1 MPHENFVTTTR
12 GLHRAALPAALQRL
26 RLNPSPAAQVE
37 AAVTYK
43 QNVPQVPLQ

>member
-1 MPHENFVTTTR
+1 MPTKILPPPPVGCT
-12 GLHRAALPAALQRL
+12 ALRCLQRL